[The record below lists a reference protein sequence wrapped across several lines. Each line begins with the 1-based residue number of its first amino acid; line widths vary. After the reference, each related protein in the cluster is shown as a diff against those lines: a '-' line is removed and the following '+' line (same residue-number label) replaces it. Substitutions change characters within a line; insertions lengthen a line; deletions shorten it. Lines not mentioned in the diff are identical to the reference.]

1 MPVPHISPGVS
12 GKPLKHKVKFSHKFT
27 DSSKQPY
34 FIHLFCDEIS
44 IATAMN
50 QPLLQ
55 KLWPV

>member
-1 MPVPHISPGVS
+1 MWAPISLGVS
-12 GKPLKHKVKFSHKFT
+12 GKTLEHKVKFSHKLT
-27 DSSKQPY
+27 DSSKRPY
-34 FIHLFCDEIS
+34 FIHRFCDEIS